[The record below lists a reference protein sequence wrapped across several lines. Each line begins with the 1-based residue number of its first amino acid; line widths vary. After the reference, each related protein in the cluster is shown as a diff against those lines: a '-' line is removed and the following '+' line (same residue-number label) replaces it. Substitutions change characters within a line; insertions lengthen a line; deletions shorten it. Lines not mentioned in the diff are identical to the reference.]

1 MAKLIPW
8 ETLKKDLSCVLCVH
22 LFSRLFKKI
31 NSEFQPEAFVIQCG
45 ADCLNGDPLGGLNL
59 TPIGMKKCISLILE
73 VADIKPCLFLGGG
86 GYDRANAARYWT
98 TLTSAIIG
106 NDESGNDILSNDV
119 PEHPFFSLY
128 GPSFELNVDKGLRAS
143 KNTSTE
149 IEILTNTAL
158 GKEFGKFI

>member
-1 MAKLIPW
+1 MY
-8 ETLKKDLSCVLCVH
+8 CVYIV
-22 LFSRLFKKI
+22 SRLFKKI

-59 TPIGMKKCISLILE
+59 TPSGIKNCISLILQT
-73 VADIKPCLFLGGG
+73 ADIKPCLFLGGG

-98 TLTSAIIG
+98 TITSVIIG
-106 NDESGNDILSNDV
+106 NAESGSLTLSNDV

-128 GPSFELNVDKGLRAS
+128 GPSFELKIDKGLRAS

-149 IEILTNTAL
+149 IETLTNTAL
-158 GKEFGKFI
+158 GKKLARFI